1 MSNSNNGPSGATTE
15 PKTNATSS
23 ANEAIRSGMDAL
35 AGVGRHRHYS
45 LAIGVVL
52 IVAFSIWAINDGGSD
67 LFFQRV
73 FDGLG
78 NGFIYS
84 AMALALVL
92 IFKATGVVNFAQGEM
107 AMMGAFTAYAIAN
120 AFDIPG
126 AVAVPIAMVLSAIVA
141 AGIERVLIRPFDP
154 SNHLAI
160 VIVTLSLFLML
171 NAIAGVIWAFDG
183 RAMPSL
189 FPGRNEGFTVL
200 GAQVEWADLGTW
212 LTVLSAVFLVTL
224 LLRKTKIGLAF
235 RSVSS
240 SLESSQLLGIHIGRT
255 LQFGWALAAAMGTL
269 AGSLVA
275 RTTLLEP
282 NFMGRVLIYS
292 FAAATLGG
300 LDSLGGAVLAG
311 IIIGLVQT
319 MGGGYIDAIGSELA
333 PAVALAVIVLIL
345 TVRPSGLFGSKRIE
359 RV

>member
-1 MSNSNNGPSGATTE
+1 VSNN
-15 PKTNATSS
+15 SS
-23 ANEAIRSGMDAL
+23 ESETAVRSLNRNVSQGMRDLAKVGNYRKLWLVIGLILL
-35 AGVGRHRHYS
+35 AG
-45 LAIGVVL
+45 
-52 IVAFSIWAINDGGSD
+52 FSIWAINDGGSE

-84 AMALALVL
+84 AMAIALVL

-107 AMMGAFTAYAIAN
+107 AMMGAFVAYGIAN

-126 AVAVPIAMVLSAIVA
+126 ALAVLIAMVLSAIVA
-141 AGIERVLIRPFDP
+141 AGIERVLLRPFDP

-160 VIVTLSLFLML
+160 VIVTLSLFLIL

-189 FPGRNEGFTVL
+189 FPGRNQTFSLLGAEIEYADLFTWITVL
-200 GAQVEWADLGTW
+200 V
-212 LTVLSAVFLVTL
+212 AVFLVTL
-224 LLRKTKIGLAF
+224 LLKKTKIGLAF
-235 RSVSS
+235 RAVSS
-240 SLESSQLLGIHIGRT
+240 SLESSQLLGIRIGRT

-300 LDSLGGAVLAG
+300 LDSLGGAVVAG

-319 MGGGYIDAIGSELA
+319 MGGGYVDAIGSELA
-333 PAVALAVIVLIL
+333 PAVALGVIALIL
-345 TVRPSGLFGSKRIE
+345 VVRPSGLFGSKRIE

>member
-1 MSNSNNGPSGATTE
+1 MSRTTTSGAGTTA
-15 PKTNATSS
+15 NDAVRS
-23 ANEAIRSGMDAL
+23 AMGAL
-35 AGVGRHRHYS
+35 TAVGKQRKFS
-45 LAIGVVL
+45 FAIGIVL

-73 FDGLG
+73 FDGLS

-107 AMMGAFTAYAIAN
+107 AMMGAFITYAIAN
-120 AFDIPG
+120 RFDIPG
-126 AVAVPIAMVLSAIVA
+126 GVAVVIGMILSAFGA
-141 AGIERVLIRPFDP
+141 AVIERVLIRPFDP

-160 VIVTLSLFLML
+160 VIVTLSLFLIL

-183 RAMPSL
+183 RTFPFL
-189 FPGRNEGFTVL
+189 FPKRNEKFSLL
-200 GAQVEWADLGTW
+200 GAEIEYFDLFTW
-212 LTVLSAVFLVTL
+212 ITILAAVVLVTL
-224 LLRKTKIGLAF
+224 LLTKSKIGLAF

-240 SLESSQLLGIHIGRT
+240 SLESSKLLGIHIGRT
-255 LQFGWALAAAMGTL
+255 LQFGWALAAAVGTL
-269 AGSLVA
+269 AGCLVA
-275 RTTLLEP
+275 SRTAGGLDP

-300 LDSLGGAVLAG
+300 LDSLGGAVVAG
-311 IIIGLVQT
+311 IIIGEVQT
-319 MGGGYIDAIGSELA
+319 MGGGYFDVIGSELA
-333 PAVALAVIVLIL
+333 PAIALAVIVLIL
-345 TVRPSGLFGSKRIE
+345 MVRPNGLFGSKRIE

>member
-1 MSNSNNGPSGATTE
+1 MSIPTNTNGASGGSGVTA
-15 PKTNATSS
+15 A
-23 ANEAIRSGMDAL
+23 ANDAVRAGMTAL
-35 AGVGRHRHYS
+35 ADVGRHRRWT
-45 LAIGVVL
+45 GVVGL
-52 IVAFSIWAINDGGSD
+52 VLLVAFAVWAINDGGLD
-67 LFFQRV
+67 LLLQRTI
-73 FDGLG
+73 DGLG
-78 NGFIYS
+78 NGFVYS

-92 IFKATGVVNFAQGEM
+92 IYKATGVVNFAQGEM
-107 AMMGAFTAYAIAN
+107 AMMGAFGAYAIAN

-126 AVAVPIAMVLSAIVA
+126 SIAVLISMVLSAIVA

-160 VIVTLSLFLML
+160 VIVTLSLFLIL
-171 NAIAGVIWAFDG
+171 NAIAGVIWAFDP
-183 RAMPSL
+183 RAFPSL
-189 FPGRNEGFTVL
+189 FPGRNEGFSIL
-200 GAQVEWADLGTW
+200 GADIEWADLGTW
-212 LTVLSAVFLVTL
+212 ITVLAAVGLVTL
-224 LLRKTKIGLAF
+224 LLTRTKIGLAF
-235 RSVSS
+235 RAVSS

-255 LQFGWALAAAMGTL
+255 MQFGWALAAAVGTL

-300 LDSLGGAVLAG
+300 LDSLGGAVVAG

-319 MGGGYIDAIGSELA
+319 MGGQYIDAIGSELA
-333 PAVALAVIVLIL
+333 PALALGVIVLIL
-345 TVRPSGLFGSKRIE
+345 IVRPSGLFGSRRIE

>member
-1 MSNSNNGPSGATTE
+1 M
-15 PKTNATSS
+15 TNATSS
-23 ANEAIRSGMDAL
+23 GSTTASANDAVRGGMRAL
-35 AGVGRHRHYS
+35 VNIGRYRYVS
-45 LAIGVVL
+45 LGIGLAL
-52 IVAFSIWAINDGGSD
+52 ILIFSIWAINDGGSE

-73 FDGLG
+73 FDALN
-78 NGFIYS
+78 NGFVYS

-107 AMMGAFTAYAIAN
+107 AMMGAFVGYAIAN

-126 AVAVPIAMVLSAIVA
+126 FVAVLISMVLSALGA
-141 AGIERVLIRPFDP
+141 ALIERILIRPFDP
-154 SNHLAI
+154 ANHLAI
-160 VIVTLSLFLML
+160 VIVTLSLFLIL
-171 NAIAGVIWAFDG
+171 NALAGVIWAFDP
-183 RAMPSL
+183 RAFPSM
-189 FPGRNEGFTVL
+189 FPKRNESFELFGARIEYAALFTWITVL
-200 GAQVEWADLGTW
+200 V
-212 LTVLSAVFLVTL
+212 AVFLVTL

-240 SLESSQLLGIHIGRT
+240 SLESSQLLGIRIGRT
-255 LQFGWALAAAMGTL
+255 LQFGWALAAAVGTL

-300 LDSLGGAVLAG
+300 LDSLGGAVIAG

-319 MGGGYIDAIGSELA
+319 MGGGYFPETIGAELA
-333 PAVALAVIVLIL
+333 PALALAVIVLVL
-345 TVRPSGLFGSKRIE
+345 VLKPSGLFGSKRIE

>member
-1 MSNSNNGPSGATTE
+1 MSNSKGESTAVST
-15 PKTNATSS
+15 
-23 ANEAIRSGMDAL
+23 ANSAIRSGMDAL
-35 AGVGRHRHYS
+35 AGVGRHRRYS
-45 LAIGVVL
+45 FGIGIVL
-52 IVAFSIWAINDGGSD
+52 IVAFSVWAINDGGAD

-107 AMMGAFTAYAIAN
+107 AMIGAFIAYAIAN

-126 AVAVPIAMVLSAIVA
+126 AVAVVIAMFLSAIGA
-141 AGIERVLIRPFDP
+141 AVIERVLIRPFDP

-183 RAMPSL
+183 RAFPSL
-189 FPGRNEGFTVL
+189 FPGRNQTFGLF
-200 GAQVEWADLGTW
+200 GATVEWADLGTW
-212 LTVLSAVFLVTL
+212 LTVLAAVVLVTL
-224 LLRKTKIGLAF
+224 LLRKTKMGLAF

-275 RTTLLEP
+275 RTTLLKP

-300 LDSLGGAVLAG
+300 LDSLGGAVIAG

-333 PAVALAVIVLIL
+333 PAVALAVIVGIL
-345 TVRPSGLFGSKRIE
+345 CVKPSGLFGSKRIE